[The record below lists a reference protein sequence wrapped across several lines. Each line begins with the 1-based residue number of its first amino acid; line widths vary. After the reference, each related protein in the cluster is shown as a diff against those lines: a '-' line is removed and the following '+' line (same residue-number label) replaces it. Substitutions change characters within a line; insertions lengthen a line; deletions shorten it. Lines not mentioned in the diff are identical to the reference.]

1 MHHQEVPGA
10 ASGRQGPGLRRGV
23 QAAAQRQAA
32 NRTAH
37 AGPAGTFHQA
47 ADHIQSSQTG
57 SLICPSVSHDCG
69 IGELNFHFA
78 SPAKEIKKLIGRDSD
93 NDDTSRA

>member
-10 ASGRQGPGLRRGV
+10 ASGRQGPGLRGGV

-32 NRTAH
+32 NRTAY

-47 ADHIQSSQTG
+47 DHIRSSQTG
-57 SLICPSVSHDCG
+57 SLICPSVCHECG

-78 SPAKEIKKLIGRDSD
+78 SPAKEIKRLIGRDSD